1 MNIVI
6 FLQSGKIPFFTLIAN
21 LLKNKKFKVIFSV
34 NNNINYRNLLFFLKK
49 RNNDFPILI
58 ETNFKKKKF
67 NILKKTKFYEKKYKF
82 NFSYLM
88 SLDRGI
94 GRGYLFNV
102 DNYPKIVRANWNYEK
117 KLEYILTEF
126 MYIENVIIKKKPK
139 IILSLVPNPVI
150 NIISKYYKLKYY
162 SLSYSKLGERFIW
175 SDNNFPH
182 NFKLIK
188 SLKSKSIKYGKSV
201 FDIKKIIK
209 KNSSTYGHSVHKY
222 SFFQNFK
229 ILILYIILEFYRL
242 LKKTRKKNSYY
253 FLSNL
258 NRIILRPFIYKRVLK
273 NGLHFDQIKKM
284 KYIYVPLHLEPEMAL
299 QSFSPEFN
307 NQYEMI
313 SWISKSLPSNYHVII
328 KEHPEMYGLRTL
340 NYLNKLLQ
348 IPNLSIAK
356 PYVNSIDIIN
366 KCKAVGTIT
375 GTAAF
380 EAIYLKKPVLS
391 FGFHQIINYLS
402 SVYYCSNFLETQK
415 SVDKILSGTDTNILK
430 KNSKKLINAI
440 YNNSFELKDIDKLD
454 DAFDSVKR
462 NLESKFKDID
472 KWEKLS
478 NIAFNNL
485 LPLLRK

>member
-1 MNIVI
+1 
-6 FLQSGKIPFFTLIAN
+6 
-21 LLKNKKFKVIFSV
+21 
-34 NNNINYRNLLFFLKK
+34 
-49 RNNDFPILI
+49 
-58 ETNFKKKKF
+58 
-67 NILKKTKFYEKKYKF
+67 
-82 NFSYLM
+82 
-88 SLDRGI
+88 
-94 GRGYLFNV
+94 
-102 DNYPKIVRANWNYEK
+102 
-117 KLEYILTEF
+117 
-126 MYIENVIIKKKPK
+126 
-139 IILSLVPNPVI
+139 
-150 NIISKYYKLKYY
+150 
-162 SLSYSKLGERFIW
+162 
-175 SDNNFPH
+175 
-182 NFKLIK
+182 
-188 SLKSKSIKYGKSV
+188 
-201 FDIKKIIK
+201 
-209 KNSSTYGHSVHKY
+209 
-222 SFFQNFK
+222 
-229 ILILYIILEFYRL
+229 
-242 LKKTRKKNSYY
+242 
-253 FLSNL
+253 
-258 NRIILRPFIYKRVLK
+258 
-273 NGLHFDQIKKM
+273 M